1 MSKKDLRV
9 LVIFAG
15 PNGAG
20 KTTFAE
26 KFCQKFKLDF
36 INPDSINAENEVNKG
51 KIFLKILYEKLE
63 KGDPFAFET
72 TMSGKWLFSFL
83 KTARE
88 RGYKILCFY
97 IFVYPVEILKYRI
110 EERVKKGG
118 HFVDFEVVKRRYVKS
133 IKNFWLVYK
142 SFFDEWELVNNIDK
156 FEPVAKGEKDLV
168 DVENFFIFNKFLK
181 ALQG

>member
-51 KIFLKILYEKLE
+51 KIFLKIRALSFTKTTNQIR
-63 KGDPFAFET
+63 ET
-72 TMSGKWLFSFL
+72 LF
-83 KTARE
+83 
-88 RGYKILCFY
+88 I
-97 IFVYPVEILKYRI
+97 
-110 EERVKKGG
+110 
-118 HFVDFEVVKRRYVKS
+118 S
-133 IKNFWLVYK
+133 IT
-142 SFFDEWELVNNIDK
+142 
-156 FEPVAKGEKDLV
+156 
-168 DVENFFIFNKFLK
+168 
-181 ALQG
+181 